1 MKSAKDFYKFLKTEK
16 TLFAGSHN
24 VYTPQPLIEEILNQ
38 IDLKNKSILV
48 MFNVEFVISLV
59 YNYQVDPSKIT
70 FYADHENK
78 IKIAKRLGV
87 KYIIE

>member
-1 MKSAKDFYKFLKTEK
+1 
-16 TLFAGSHN
+16 
-24 VYTPQPLIEEILNQ
+24 
-38 IDLKNKSILV
+38 

-87 KYIIE
+87 KYIIELRTDMKFDVILANPPYTNDNTKIYQHFLSF